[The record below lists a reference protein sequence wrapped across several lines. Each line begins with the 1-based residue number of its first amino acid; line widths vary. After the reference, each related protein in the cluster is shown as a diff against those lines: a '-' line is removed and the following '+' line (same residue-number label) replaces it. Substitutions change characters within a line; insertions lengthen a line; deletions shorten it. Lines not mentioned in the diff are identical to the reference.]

1 MKNSIQECP
10 LEQKLKS
17 LIQLN
22 GPISVSTFMSICLHD
37 PEYGYY
43 ANKPKIGGDFSTAPE
58 ISQIFGE
65 MIGIWLLNEWRS
77 MNCPNPFFLVELG
90 PGRGTLMSDV
100 LRVSKKYVDYIKA
113 VQLVLVETSPV
124 LQKIQLATL
133 AEYSP
138 LIVQCLNDVPSGSML
153 CIGNE
158 FLDCLPARQFVTSGG
173 HCCERLVGLDDF
185 GALSFGTST
194 KQLDTSGKTF
204 DGIFEVQEGLS
215 TFVDVLADRKDTFKT
230 LLIDYG
236 TASQVPQDTLRA
248 YAGGAQ
254 VDTFTALGRNDL
266 TVDVD
271 FGRLARLGNESG
283 IKVSGPISQRQFLLS
298 LGIEFRLKNLVDD
311 NPDRSKILEDGVTK
325 LIDPKEMG
333 ERFKVVCLS
342 SHDQDTPFGF

>member
-1 MKNSIQECP
+1 MKNSTQESP

-43 ANKPKIGGDFSTAPE
+43 ANNPKIGRDFSTAPE

-100 LRVSKKYVDYIKA
+100 LRVSRKYVDYVEAI
-113 VQLVLVETSPV
+113 QLVLIETSPV
-124 LQKIQLATL
+124 LRKIQLATL

-138 LIVQCLNDVPSGSML
+138 LFVQCLNDVPSGPML

-173 HCCERLVGLDDF
+173 HCRERLVGLDDF
-185 GALSFGTST
+185 GALSFGIST
-194 KQLDTSGKTF
+194 EQSHTLSQTL

-215 TFVDVLADRKDTFKT
+215 TIVEVLAERKDAFMT

-236 TASQVPQDTLRA
+236 TASQVPQDTTRA
-248 YAGGAQ
+248 HTWG
-254 VDTFTALGRNDL
+254 L
-266 TVDVD
+266 
-271 FGRLARLGNESG
+271 
-283 IKVSGPISQRQFLLS
+283 
-298 LGIEFRLKNLVDD
+298 
-311 NPDRSKILEDGVTK
+311 K
-325 LIDPKEMG
+325 LI
-333 ERFKVVCLS
+333 RLR
-342 SHDQDTPFGF
+342 H